1 MSRPNTTLQSRL
13 VAIVEAFEREVDGV
27 RGSAVA
33 DCEGLPLMNGFREPF
48 DLTATTAMSTLAMD
62 SSQKIFEHL
71 GLKGMRNVLVE
82 GDDAKVVIFDLG
94 RGQGSF
100 IAVARPE
107 THVGL
112 LKFHM
117 VLTAKRLEQELGFTP
132 KTGAHI
138 EEAFLLTK
146 SGLLLSHTARSPV
159 LSKDRDIFAGMF
171 TMVQDFVRD
180 SFGERGGSLEEMEMA
195 HVRVRLV
202 RGRNCALV
210 IIATGSMGKSF
221 LREAKKILDAFEER
235 NRAALNPW
243 DGEVTSLSGAREALE
258 DLLEIPLE

>member
-1 MSRPNTTLQSRL
+1 MPHPNTTLQSRL

-27 RGSAVA
+27 RGCAVA
-33 DCEGLPLMNGFREPF
+33 DREGLPIANGFREAF
-48 DLTATTAMSTLAMD
+48 DLTATTAMSTLAME
-62 SSQKIFEHL
+62 SSQKVFEHL
-71 GLKGMRNVLVE
+71 GLKGVRNVQVE

-100 IAVARPE
+100 IAVARPD
-107 THVGL
+107 TNVGL

-117 VLTAKRLEQELGFTP
+117 VLAAKRLEQELGFAP
-132 KTGAHI
+132 KTGARI
-138 EEAFLLTK
+138 EEVFLLTK

-171 TMVQDFVRD
+171 TVVQEFARD
-180 SFGERGGSLEEMEMA
+180 CFGERGGALEEMEMA

-202 RGRNCALV
+202 RGRNCGLA
-210 IIATGSMGKSF
+210 IIATGPMSTSF
-221 LREAKKILDAFEER
+221 LAEAKQVLDAFEER

-243 DGEVTSLSGAREALE
+243 DGEVTSLSGTAEALE
-258 DLLEIPLE
+258 DLLDIPLE